1 VIEKMKFISITGPK
15 ADIDRV
21 TSQYLSKY
29 EIHLE
34 NTLSELKTVSNLK
47 PYIESSPYKTQLQA
61 ADDLV
66 KAFQDRLPQKA
77 VKSLSIEESIR
88 IVHTLTDAWKQST
101 LKRSELQKQI
111 EPLMTSKQA
120 IAPFKNLN
128 YDVSSILHFEHIR
141 FRFGRIP
148 HDQYHLFMDQVYST
162 VDTIIHKCQEDEK
175 YVWFV
180 YFAPKSMCK
189 KMDAMFASLHF
200 ERFILPDEYNG
211 TPSEA
216 AHALDEKIERLRQ
229 QITEADQ
236 EMTNTINTYKDDLV
250 AAHAQL
256 KTISTTFNVRKLA
269 ACTDHQEHPFYILC
283 GWMAESDARSFQ
295 AELAGDSNTFC
306 TVEDE
311 NIHGTVSMPPTKLK
325 NPGLFRPF
333 EMFLKMYGLPSYGEI
348 DPTILLGISYS
359 ILFGFMFGDVGQG
372 LCLML
377 GGFLLYRARK
387 MDLAA
392 IISCCG
398 FFSTIFG
405 FLFGSVFGFEHVLEA
420 IWLRPKEAMIQL
432 PFIGNLNTVFV
443 VAIALGMGIILLT
456 MILNV
461 INSLRHRDPEKA
473 FFDTNGIAG
482 IVFYG
487 AITVTVV
494 LYMTGRPLPATI
506 VLILMFVLPL
516 LVIFCKE
523 PLTAIVE
530 KKAEV
535 MPKEK
540 GMFLVQGFFELFEIL
555 LSYFS
560 NTLSFVRVGAFAV
573 SHAAM
578 MEVVLMLAGAESG
591 STNWIVI
598 ILGNLFV
605 CGMEGLIVGIQVLR
619 LEYYELFSRFYHG
632 GGRVFTPYGK

>member
-1 VIEKMKFISITGPK
+1 MIEKMKFINITGPK

-34 NTLSELKTVSNLK
+34 HTLSELKTVSNLM
-47 PYIESSPYKTQLQA
+47 PYIESSPYKAQLQA
-61 ADDLV
+61 SDDLV
-66 KAFQDRLPQKA
+66 KAFEDRLPRKA
-77 VKSLSIEESIR
+77 VKSLSIEESI
-88 IVHTLTDAWKQST
+88 HTVQTLNEAWQQSNA
-101 LKRSELQKQI
+101 KRNELQKQL
-111 EPLMTSKQA
+111 EPLLTSKNK

-128 YDVSSILHFEHIR
+128 YDVSCILHFKHIR

-148 HDQYHLFMDQVYST
+148 PDQYHLFMDQVYST
-162 VDTIIHKCQEDEK
+162 VDTIIHKCQEDDS
-175 YVWFV
+175 YVWIV
-180 YFAPKSMCK
+180 YFTPKSLSK
-189 KMDAMFASLHF
+189 KIDAMFASLHF
-200 ERFILPDEYNG
+200 ERFIVPDEYDG
-211 TPSEA
+211 TPSQA
-216 AHALDEKIERLRQ
+216 AHALDDKIDQLRRQIAELDQ
-229 QITEADQ
+229 QMSD
-236 EMTNTINTYKDDLV
+236 TIARHSDDLV
-250 AAHAQL
+250 AAHTQL
-256 KTISTTFNVRKLA
+256 KTLSTTFNIRNLA
-269 ACTDHQEHPFYILC
+269 ACTNHPEHPFYILC
-283 GWMAESDARSFQ
+283 GWMQESDARSFQ

-306 TVEDE
+306 TVEDD
-311 NIHGTVSMPPTKLK
+311 NVHSKVSKPPTKLR

-333 EMFLKMYGLPSYGEI
+333 ETFLKMYGLPSYGEI
-348 DPTILLGISYS
+348 DPTIIMGLSYA

-377 GGFLLYRARK
+377 GGLLIYRARK
-387 MDLAA
+387 LDLAA

-405 FLFGSVFGFEHVLEA
+405 FLFGSVFGFEHVLDA
-420 IWLRPKEAMIQL
+420 VWLRPKEAMIQL
-432 PFIGNLNTVFV
+432 PFIGSLNTVFV

-461 INSLRHRDPEKA
+461 INSLRNHDPEKA

-487 AITVTVV
+487 AITVTIA
-494 LYMTGRPLPATI
+494 LYMTGRPLPATA

-516 LVIFCKE
+516 AVIFFKE
-523 PLTAIVE
+523 PLTAAVE

-535 MPKEK
+535 MPTEK

-578 MEVVLMLAGAESG
+578 MEVVLLLAGAESG
-591 STNWIVI
+591 STNWLII

-632 GGRVFTPYGK
+632 SGRVFTPYGK